1 MRVRL
6 KDFDAARFSLREDPV
21 LVLEEFWSQEEMAR
35 FRAAMQAAQW
45 TARDEMPD
53 TRRNFSDCG
62 NWRKADIVEP
72 QRSAL
77 VERVLLFFVAEF
89 VDSFEGVIG
98 RVMNFNY
105 FNYASGD
112 CLSLH
117 TDERSERLDDPR
129 RESITRRV
137 ALATYV
143 HDSWDVNWGG
153 ELILYDKKASGGQD
167 EAYDITNCI
176 SPEPGS
182 LVLFTVPRHHR
193 VCRVDP
199 LAGDNKRLS
208 IAGWF
213 MTDHGE

>member
-1 MRVRL
+1 
-6 KDFDAARFSLREDPV
+6 
-21 LVLEEFWSQEEMAR
+21 
-35 FRAAMQAAQW
+35 MQAAQW

-53 TRRNFSDCG
+53 TRRTFSDCG

-77 VERVLLFFVAEF
+77 VERVLLPFVAEF

-117 TDERSERLDDPR
+117 TDERSERLA
-129 RESITRRV
+129 I
-137 ALATYV
+137 
-143 HDSWDVNWGG
+143 
-153 ELILYDKKASGGQD
+153 Q
-167 EAYDITNCI
+167 
-176 SPEPGS
+176 
-182 LVLFTVPRHHR
+182 
-193 VCRVDP
+193 